1 MKNFLIVKF
10 YWKDWLG
17 VCLYDDLKSWWTS
30 CLFYRGFRLVLF
42 VQLGLLQSLGMVVS
56 YIQEAIFL
64 EIQNWGSNAF
74 WWRDFLSRAY
84 IDQFV
89 QTWFFLFLVFGS
101 RCNRFMCYTMS
112 GSGAVVGDDLPGRTV
127 IGCNNI
133 IGYHAVVGVKCQ
145 DMKYKVVG
153 LFVLV
158 LIDIC

>member
-1 MKNFLIVKF
+1 
-10 YWKDWLG
+10 
-17 VCLYDDLKSWWTS
+17 
-30 CLFYRGFRLVLF
+30 
-42 VQLGLLQSLGMVVS
+42 
-56 YIQEAIFL
+56 
-64 EIQNWGSNAF
+64 
-74 WWRDFLSRAY
+74 
-84 IDQFV
+84 
-89 QTWFFLFLVFGS
+89 
-101 RCNRFMCYTMS
+101 MCYTMS

>member
-1 MKNFLIVKF
+1 
-10 YWKDWLG
+10 
-17 VCLYDDLKSWWTS
+17 
-30 CLFYRGFRLVLF
+30 
-42 VQLGLLQSLGMVVS
+42 
-56 YIQEAIFL
+56 
-64 EIQNWGSNAF
+64 
-74 WWRDFLSRAY
+74 
-84 IDQFV
+84 
-89 QTWFFLFLVFGS
+89 
-101 RCNRFMCYTMS
+101 MS